1 MGVLRIPD
9 ENQTITDPKAIA
21 EYLAAIG
28 IKYEQ

>member
-9 ENQTITDPKAIA
+9 ENKTINDPNAIA

-28 IKYEQ
+28 IK